1 MRRRRENNKI
11 EGKYLNCVGGN
22 KKLREILKLCR
33 GKFKNEEGIK
43 N

>member
-33 GKFKNEEGIK
+33 GNSRTRKE
-43 N
+43 